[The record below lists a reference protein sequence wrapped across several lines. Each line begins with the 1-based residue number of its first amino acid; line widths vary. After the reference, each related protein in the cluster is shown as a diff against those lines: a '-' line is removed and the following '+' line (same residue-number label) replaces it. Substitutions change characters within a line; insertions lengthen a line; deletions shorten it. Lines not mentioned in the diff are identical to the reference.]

1 MLLAN
6 DLVTFSAALYC
17 LNVSLLHDFYG
28 IPDHGLIG
36 TVTLLLSCSQQ
47 RLHSPHLL
55 KYIDNMMFPDGAALL
70 KEQINTNAS
79 ALALKNKSNFFYL
92 LILLCHTEV
101 FPHSFILLWY
111 IICFCFNFIIAS
123 VT

>member
-1 MLLAN
+1 MLLAR

-28 IPDHGLIG
+28 IPDHGVIG

-79 ALALKNKSNFFYL
+79 ALALKNKSNFFLFAYFIMSHRGFSTQLHLAVVHYL
-92 LILLCHTEV
+92 FLL
-101 FPHSFILLWY
+101 
-111 IICFCFNFIIAS
+111 
-123 VT
+123 